1 MGAVG
6 DGRVVRLLGDEHR
19 GARVSFPELDETGQ
33 GVRSHGAA
41 IFGEAVDQPD
51 PPVLD
56 VPIYAVR

>member
-1 MGAVG
+1 
-6 DGRVVRLLGDEHR
+6 
-19 GARVSFPELDETGQ
+19 VSFPELDETGQ